1 MTEKMSGARAT
12 VEALEREKVEYIFGM
27 PGGASLPL
35 YDALWDSKI
44 KHVLTRHEQLAAHMA
59 DAYGRVSRRAGVCTA
74 TSGPGATNLITG
86 IATAYA
92 DSSPVVA
99 ITGQVPKAM
108 AGKNAFQE
116 TDVVGIATPVTKYTL
131 QPLAAAEIP
140 FAVKEAFYLAQ
151 TGRPGPVL
159 VDLPKDVQ
167 QEEAEMTFPDS
178 VTVRA
183 YRASVPVD
191 MQDIERAAQMIVK
204 AERPILWGGGGVRIA
219 DASQAFGALAELLM
233 MPVITTLQGKGDF
246 PEDHPLSL
254 GPIGMHGRAEAN
266 KMVNE
271 ADLLIAVGVRFSD
284 RSTGSYSD
292 FAPGAKIIHI
302 DADPTE
308 FNKNK
313 AVDLSI
319 LGDANQV
326 LGYLFDAVA
335 KQITKSKD
343 SSNNAWLKR
352 VNAVREELKGIPAY
366 KDSYADLS
374 GPRIVKKLRDILPPE
389 AILTTGVGRHQ
400 MWCEIHYRVL
410 RPRTWITSTGLGTMG
425 FGLPAAVGARFA
437 APDVPVV
444 DFDGDGSFVMTE
456 QALATAVEWELP
468 VVAVILNDRS
478 LGMVEQ
484 WQRVIYNRR
493 YIGIKFPN
501 TPDFVKLAEAY
512 GAHGKRVGSL
522 DEFAKAMREGLKIE
536 GPTVIEVPVSP
547 EEDVYPFLPPGK
559 AIKDTVYGSSKEM
572 AIF

>member
-1 MTEKMSGARAT
+1 MSGARAA
-12 VEALEREKVEYIFGM
+12 VEALEREKVDYIFGM
-27 PGGASLPL
+27 PGGANLPF

-44 KHVLTRHEQLAAHMA
+44 KHVLARHEQLAAHMA
-59 DAYGRVSRRAGVCTA
+59 DAYGRVSRKAGVCSA

-86 IATAYA
+86 IATAFA

-108 AGKNAFQE
+108 TGRNAFQE
-116 TDVVGIATPVTKYTL
+116 TDIIGIATPITKYTL
-131 QPLAAAEIP
+131 QPLSAAEVP
-140 FAVKEAFYLAQ
+140 SAVKRSFYIAT

-159 VDLPKDVQ
+159 LDLPKDVQ
-167 QEEAEMTFPDS
+167 QEEVEMTFPDS
-178 VTVRA
+178 VEVRA
-183 YRASVPVD
+183 YRSNVPID
-191 MQDIERAAQMIVK
+191 MQDIERAAEMILR

-219 DASQAFGALAELLM
+219 DASQPFAAIAELLM

-246 PEDHPLSL
+246 PENHPLSL

-266 KMVNE
+266 KLVTE
-271 ADLLIAVGVRFSD
+271 CDLLVAVGVRFSD
-284 RSTGSYSD
+284 RSTGNFAE

-313 AVDLSI
+313 MVDLSI

-326 LGYLFDAVA
+326 LTTLFDAIARRLTRTRDVDA
-335 KQITKSKD
+335 
-343 SSNNAWLKR
+343 NPWLKR
-352 VNAVREELKGIPAY
+352 VNDVREELKGIPAY
-366 KDSYADLS
+366 RDSYAELS
-374 GPRIVKKLRDILPPE
+374 GPKIVKMMRDILPPE

-456 QALATAVEWELP
+456 QALATAVEEKLP
-468 VVAVILNDRS
+468 IIAVIINDRS

-484 WQRVIYNRR
+484 WQRLMYNRR

-512 GAHGKRVGSL
+512 GAHGRTVGSL
-522 DEFAKAMREGLKIE
+522 AEFGKAMREGLANE

-547 EEDVYPFLPPGK
+547 EEDVFPFLPPGK
-559 AIKDTVYGSSKEM
+559 GIKETVYGSPKEM
-572 AIF
+572 AVF

>member
-1 MTEKMSGARAT
+1 MSGARAA
-12 VEALEREKVEYIFGM
+12 VEALEREKVDYIFGM
-27 PGGASLPL
+27 PGGANLPF

-44 KHVLTRHEQLAAHMA
+44 KHVLARHEQLAAHMA
-59 DAYGRVSRRAGVCTA
+59 DAYGRVSRKAGVCSA

-86 IATAYA
+86 IATAFA

-108 AGKNAFQE
+108 TGRNAFQE
-116 TDVVGIATPVTKYTL
+116 TDIIGIATPITKYTL
-131 QPLAAAEIP
+131 QPLSAAEVP
-140 FAVKEAFYLAQ
+140 SAVKRAFYIAT

-159 VDLPKDVQ
+159 LDLPKDVQ
-167 QEEAEMTFPDS
+167 QEEVEMTFPDS
-178 VTVRA
+178 VEVRA
-183 YRASVPVD
+183 YRSNVPVD
-191 MQDIERAAQMIVK
+191 MQDIERAAEMILK

-219 DASQAFGALAELLM
+219 DASQPFAAIAELLM

-246 PEDHPLSL
+246 PENHPLSL

-266 KMVNE
+266 KLVTE
-271 ADLLIAVGVRFSD
+271 CDLLVAVGVRFSD
-284 RSTGSYSD
+284 RSTGNFAE

-313 AVDLSI
+313 MVDLSI

-326 LGYLFDAVA
+326 LTTLFDAIARRLTRTRDVDA
-335 KQITKSKD
+335 
-343 SSNNAWLKR
+343 NPWLKR
-352 VNAVREELKGIPAY
+352 VNDVREELKGIPAY
-366 KDSYADLS
+366 RDSYAELS
-374 GPRIVKKLRDILPPE
+374 GPKIVKMMRDILPPE

-425 FGLPAAVGARFA
+425 FGLPAAVGAKFA

-456 QALATAVEWELP
+456 QALATAVEEKLP
-468 VVAVILNDRS
+468 IIAVIINDRS

-484 WQRVIYNRR
+484 WQRLMYNRR

-512 GAHGKRVGSL
+512 GAHGRTVGSL
-522 DEFAKAMREGLKIE
+522 AEFGKAMREGLANE

-547 EEDVYPFLPPGK
+547 EEDVFQFLPPGK
-559 AIKDTVYGSSKEM
+559 GIKETVYGSPKEM
-572 AIF
+572 AVF

>member
-343 SSNNAWLKR
+343 PSNNAWLKR

>member
-1 MTEKMSGARAT
+1 MTQKMSGARAT

-44 KHVLTRHEQLAAHMA
+44 KHVLVRHEQLAAHMA
-59 DAYGRVSRRAGVCTA
+59 DAYGRVSRKAGVCSA

-108 AGKNAFQE
+108 TGRNAFQE
-116 TDVVGIATPVTKYTL
+116 TDIVGIATPVTKYAL
-131 QPLAAAEIP
+131 QPLSPAEVP
-140 FAVKEAFYLAQ
+140 FAVKEAFYLAT

-159 VDLPKDVQ
+159 LDLPKDVQ
-167 QEEAEMTFPDS
+167 QDEAEMTFPD
-178 VTVRA
+178 VVNVRS
-183 YRASVPVD
+183 YRPNVPVD
-191 MQDIERAAQMIVK
+191 PADVERAAQMIVR
-204 AERPILWGGGGVRIA
+204 AERPLLWGGGGVRIA
-219 DASQAFGALAELLM
+219 DAAQPFAALAELLM
-233 MPVITTLQGKGDF
+233 APVITTLQGKGDF

-266 KMVNE
+266 KLVSE
-271 ADLLIAVGVRFSD
+271 CDLLVAVGVRFSD
-284 RSTGSYSD
+284 RSTGNFGE
-292 FAPGAKIIHI
+292 FAPNAKIIHV

-326 LGYLFDAVA
+326 MGMLFDSVA
-335 KQITKSKD
+335 RQLGKSKD
-343 SSNNAWLKR
+343 PNSNPWLKR
-352 VNAVREELKGIPAY
+352 VNEVREEMKGIPAY

-374 GPRIVKKLRDILPPE
+374 GPKVVKRLREILPPE

-437 APDVPVV
+437 APNVPVV
-444 DFDGDGSFVMTE
+444 NFDGDGSFVMTE
-456 QALATAVEWELP
+456 QALATAVEWNLP
-468 VVAVILNDRS
+468 VVTVILNDRS

-484 WQRVIYNRR
+484 WQRLIYDRHF
-493 YIGIKFPN
+493 IGIKFPK

-512 GAHGKRVGSL
+512 GAHARSVGSL
-522 DEFAKAMREGLKIE
+522 DEFAAAMREGLKVE

-547 EEDVYPFLPPGK
+547 EEDVFPFMPPGK
-559 AIKDTVYGSSKEM
+559 GLKDTVYGTSKEM
-572 AIF
+572 AVF

>member
-1 MTEKMSGARAT
+1 MTQKMSGARAT

-27 PGGASLPL
+27 PGGANLPF

-44 KHVLTRHEQLAAHMA
+44 KHVLVRHEQLGAHMA
-59 DAYGRVSRRAGVCTA
+59 DAYGRVSRKAGVCSA

-86 IATAYA
+86 IATAFA

-99 ITGQVPKAM
+99 ITGQVPKGM
-108 AGKNAFQE
+108 TGRNAFQE
-116 TDVVGIATPVTKYTL
+116 TDVIGIATPVTKYTL
-131 QPLAAAEIP
+131 QPLSAAEVP
-140 FAVKEAFYLAQ
+140 FAVKTAFYIAT

-159 VDLPKDVQ
+159 LDLPKDVQ
-167 QEEAEMTFPDS
+167 QEEAEMTFPES
-178 VTVRA
+178 VSVRA
-183 YRASVPVD
+183 YRPSVPVD
-191 MQDIERAAQMIVK
+191 AQDVERAAAMIVK

-219 DASQAFGALAELLM
+219 DAAQPFAAIAELLM
-233 MPVITTLQGKGDF
+233 APVITTLQGKGDF

-266 KMVNE
+266 KLVSE
-271 ADLLIAVGVRFSD
+271 CDLLVAVGVRFSD
-284 RSTGSYSD
+284 RSTGNFAE
-292 FAPGAKIIHI
+292 FAPTAKIIHI

-326 LGYLFDAVA
+326 LAMLFDAIA
-335 KQITKSKD
+335 RRLAKSKD
-343 SSNNAWLKR
+343 PNSNPWLKR

-366 KDSYADLS
+366 KDSYAELS
-374 GPRIVKKLRDILPPE
+374 GPKIVKKMRDILPPE

-400 MWCEIHYRVL
+400 MWCEIHYKVL

-425 FGLPAAVGARFA
+425 FGLPAAIGAKYA
-437 APDVPVV
+437 KPDVPVV

-456 QALATAVEWELP
+456 QALATAVEERLP
-468 VVAVILNDRS
+468 IIAVIINDRS

-484 WQRVIYNRR
+484 WQRLMYNRR
-493 YIGIKFPN
+493 YRGIKFPN
-501 TPDFVKLAEAY
+501 VPDFVKLTEAY
-512 GAHGKRVGSL
+512 GAHGKTVGSL
-522 DEFAKAMREGLKIE
+522 DEFGKAMREGLANE

-559 AIKDTVYGSSKEM
+559 SIKETVYGSSKEM
-572 AIF
+572 AVF

>member
-1 MTEKMSGARAT
+1 MSGARAT
-12 VEALEREKVEYIFGM
+12 VKALEREKVEYIFGM

-35 YDALWDSKI
+35 YDALWDSSI

-108 AGKNAFQE
+108 TGKNAFQE
-116 TDVVGIATPVTKYTL
+116 TDVIGIATPVTKYTL
-131 QPLAAAEIP
+131 QPLSAAEVP
-140 FAVKEAFYLAQ
+140 FAVKEAFYLAT

-159 VDLPKDVQ
+159 LDLPKDVQ
-167 QEEAEMTFPDS
+167 QEDAEMTFPES
-178 VTVRA
+178 VNVRA
-183 YRASVPVD
+183 YRPNVPVD
-191 MQDIERAAQMIVK
+191 VQDIERAAQMIVK

-219 DASQAFGALAELLM
+219 DASQPFGALAELLM

-266 KMVNE
+266 KLVNE

-284 RSTGSYSD
+284 RSTGNYSD

-319 LGDANQV
+319 LGDANIV
-326 LGYLFDAVA
+326 MGMLFDAVA
-335 KQITKSKD
+335 KKIGKSKD
-343 SSNNAWLKR
+343 PNNNPWLKR

-374 GPRIVKKLRDILPPE
+374 GPRVVKKLREILPPE

-437 APDVPVV
+437 APQVPVV
-444 DFDGDGSFVMTE
+444 NFDGDGSFVMTE

-468 VVAVILNDRS
+468 IITVILNDRS

-501 TPDFVKLAEAY
+501 IPDFVKLAEAY
-512 GAHGKRVGSL
+512 GAHGKTVGSL
-522 DEFAKAMREGLKIE
+522 DEFAKAMREGLTIK

-572 AIF
+572 AVF

>member
-1 MTEKMSGARAT
+1 MTTKMSGARAT

-27 PGGASLPL
+27 PGGANLPL

-44 KHVLTRHEQLAAHMA
+44 KHVLVRHEQLAAHMA
-59 DAYGRVSRRAGVCTA
+59 DAYGRVSRKAGVCSA

-108 AGKNAFQE
+108 TGRNAFQE
-116 TDVVGIATPVTKYTL
+116 TDIIGIATPVTKYTL
-131 QPLAAAEIP
+131 QPLSAQEVP
-140 FAVKEAFYLAQ
+140 FAVKEAFYLAT

-159 VDLPKDVQ
+159 LDLPKDVQ
-167 QEEAEMTFPDS
+167 QEEAEMTFPES

-183 YRASVPVD
+183 YRPSVPVD
-191 MQDIERAAQMIVK
+191 VQDVERAAAMILK
-204 AERPILWGGGGVRIA
+204 SERPILWGGGGVRIA
-219 DASQAFGALAELLM
+219 DAAQPFGALAELIM
-233 MPVITTLQGKGDF
+233 APVITTLQGKGDF

-266 KMVNE
+266 KMVSE
-271 ADLLIAVGVRFSD
+271 CDLLVAVGVRFSD
-284 RSTGSYSD
+284 RSTGNFAE
-292 FAPGAKIIHI
+292 FAPNAKIIHI

-308 FNKNK
+308 FNKNR

-326 LGYLFDAVA
+326 MAMLFDAVA
-335 KQITKSKD
+335 KKLAKSKD
-343 SSNNAWLKR
+343 PTNNPWLKR
-352 VNAVREELKGIPAY
+352 VNAVREEMKGIPAY
-366 KDSYADLS
+366 KDSYSELS
-374 GPRIVKKLRDILPPE
+374 GPKIVKRLRDILPPE

-400 MWCEIHYRVL
+400 MWCEIHYKVL

-444 DFDGDGSFVMTE
+444 NFDGDGSFVMTE
-456 QALATAVEWELP
+456 QALATAVEWNLP
-468 VVAVILNDRS
+468 IITVLLNDRS

-484 WQRVIYNRR
+484 WQRLMYNRR

-501 TPDFVKLAEAY
+501 TPDFVKLAQAY
-512 GAHGKRVGSL
+512 GAHAKTVGSL
-522 DEFAKAMREGLKIE
+522 DEFAKAMHEGLTIE

-547 EEDVYPFLPPGK
+547 EEDVFPFLPPGK
-559 AIKDTVYGSSKEM
+559 GIKDTVYGASKEM
-572 AIF
+572 AVF

>member
-27 PGGASLPL
+27 PGGANLPL

-44 KHVLTRHEQLAAHMA
+44 KHVLVRHEQLAAHMA
-59 DAYGRVSRRAGVCTA
+59 DAYGRVSRKAGVCSA
-74 TSGPGATNLITG
+74 TSGPGATNLVTG

-99 ITGQVPKAM
+99 ITGQVAKAM
-108 AGKNAFQE
+108 TGRNAFQE
-116 TDVVGIATPVTKYTL
+116 TDIMGIVTPITKYAL
-131 QPLAAAEIP
+131 QPLSAAEIP
-140 FAVKEAFYLAQ
+140 FAVKQAFYLAT

-159 VDLPKDVQ
+159 LDLPKDVQ

-178 VTVRA
+178 VSVRA
-183 YRASVPVD
+183 YRSNVPVD
-191 MQDIERAAQMIVK
+191 AQDVERAAAMIVK

-219 DASQAFGALAELLM
+219 DAAQPFGAIAELLM
-233 MPVITTLQGKGDF
+233 APVITTLQGKGDY

-266 KMVNE
+266 KLVSE
-271 ADLLIAVGVRFSD
+271 CDLLVAVGVRFSD
-284 RSTGSYSD
+284 RSTGNFAE

-326 LGYLFDAVA
+326 LAMLFDAIA
-335 KQITKSKD
+335 RRLGKSKD
-343 SSNNAWLKR
+343 PNNNPWLKR
-352 VNAVREELKGIPAY
+352 VNDVREELKGIPAY
-366 KDSYADLS
+366 RDSYAELS
-374 GPRIVKKLRDILPPE
+374 GPKIVKRMREILPPE

-400 MWCEIHYRVL
+400 MWCEIHYKVL

-425 FGLPAAVGARFA
+425 FGLPAAIGAKFA
-437 APDVPVV
+437 SPDVPVV

-456 QALATAVEWELP
+456 QALATAVEERLP
-468 VVAVILNDRS
+468 IIAVIINDRS

-484 WQRVIYNRR
+484 WQRIMYNRR
-493 YIGIKFPN
+493 YIGIKFPKI
-501 TPDFVKLAEAY
+501 PDFVKLAEAY
-512 GAHGKRVGSL
+512 GAHGRTVGSL
-522 DEFAKAMREGLKIE
+522 DEFGKAMREGLANE
-536 GPTVIEVPVSP
+536 GPSVIEVPVSP
-547 EEDVYPFLPPGK
+547 EEDVFPFMPPGK
-559 AIKDTVYGSSKEM
+559 GIKDTVYGSSKEM

>member
-1 MTEKMSGARAT
+1 MSGARAT

-27 PGGASLPL
+27 PGGANLPF

-44 KHVLTRHEQLAAHMA
+44 KHVLVRHEQLGAHMA
-59 DAYGRVSRRAGVCTA
+59 DAYGRVSRKAGVCSA

-86 IATAYA
+86 IATAFA

-99 ITGQVPKAM
+99 ITGQVPKGM
-108 AGKNAFQE
+108 TGRNAFQE
-116 TDVVGIATPVTKYTL
+116 TDVIGIATPVTKYTL
-131 QPLAAAEIP
+131 QPLSAAEVP
-140 FAVKEAFYLAQ
+140 FAVKQAFYIAT

-159 VDLPKDVQ
+159 LDLPKDVQ
-167 QEEAEMTFPDS
+167 QEEAEMTFPES
-178 VTVRA
+178 VSVRA
-183 YRASVPVD
+183 YRPNVPVD
-191 MQDIERAAQMIVK
+191 AQDVERAAAMIVK

-219 DASQAFGALAELLM
+219 DAAQPFAAIAELLM
-233 MPVITTLQGKGDF
+233 APVITTLQGKGDF

-266 KMVNE
+266 KLVSE
-271 ADLLIAVGVRFSD
+271 CDLLVAVGVRFSD
-284 RSTGSYSD
+284 RSTGNFAE

-326 LGYLFDAVA
+326 LAMLFDAIA
-335 KQITKSKD
+335 RRLAKSKD
-343 SSNNAWLKR
+343 PSSNPWLKR

-366 KDSYADLS
+366 KDSYAELS
-374 GPRIVKKLRDILPPE
+374 GPKIVKKMRDVLPPE

-400 MWCEIHYRVL
+400 MWCEIHYKVL

-425 FGLPAAVGARFA
+425 FGLPAAIGAKYA
-437 APDVPVV
+437 KPDVPVV

-456 QALATAVEWELP
+456 QALATAVEERLP
-468 VVAVILNDRS
+468 IIAVIINDRS

-484 WQRVIYNRR
+484 WQRIMYNRR

-501 TPDFVKLAEAY
+501 VPDFVKLTEAY
-512 GAHGKRVGSL
+512 GAHGKTVGSL
-522 DEFAKAMREGLKIE
+522 DEFGKAMREGLANE

-547 EEDVYPFLPPGK
+547 EEDVYPFMPPGK
-559 AIKDTVYGSSKEM
+559 GIKDTVYGSSKEM
-572 AIF
+572 AVF

>member
-1 MTEKMSGARAT
+1 MTERMSGARAT

-27 PGGASLPL
+27 PGGANLPF

-44 KHVLTRHEQLAAHMA
+44 KHVLVRHEQLGAHMA
-59 DAYGRVSRRAGVCTA
+59 DAYGRVSRKAGVCSA

-92 DSSPVVA
+92 DSSPLVA

-108 AGKNAFQE
+108 TGRNAFQE
-116 TDVVGIATPVTKYTL
+116 TDVIGIATPVTKYTL
-131 QPLAAAEIP
+131 QPLSPAEVP
-140 FAVKEAFYLAQ
+140 FAVKEAFYIAT

-159 VDLPKDVQ
+159 LDLPKDVQ
-167 QEEAEMTFPDS
+167 QDEAEMTFPDS
-178 VTVRA
+178 ISIRA
-183 YRASVPVD
+183 YRSNAPVD
-191 MQDIERAAQMIVK
+191 VQDVERAAAMIVS
-204 AERPILWGGGGVRIA
+204 AERPIFWGGGGVRIA
-219 DASQAFGALAELLM
+219 DAAQPFAALAELLM
-233 MPVITTLQGKGDF
+233 APVITTLQGKGDF

-266 KMVNE
+266 KLVSE
-271 ADLLIAVGVRFSD
+271 CDLLVAVGVRFSD
-284 RSTGSYSD
+284 RSTGNFSE

-326 LGYLFDAVA
+326 LGMLFDAVA
-335 KQITKSKD
+335 RRITKSK
-343 SSNNAWLKR
+343 NPAENPWLKR
-352 VNAVREELKGIPAY
+352 VEAVREELKGIPAY
-366 KDSYADLS
+366 KDSYAELS
-374 GPRIVKKLRDILPPE
+374 GPRIVKRLRDILPPE

-400 MWCEIHYRVL
+400 MWCEIHYKVL

-425 FGLPAAVGARFA
+425 FGLPAAIGAKLA
-437 APDVPVV
+437 KPDVPVV

-456 QALATAVEWELP
+456 QALATAVEHRIPLISI
-468 VVAVILNDRS
+468 VINDRS

-484 WQRVIYNRR
+484 WQRLMYNRHF
-493 YIGIKFPN
+493 IGIKFQN
-501 TPDFVKLAEAY
+501 LPDFVKLAEAY
-512 GAHGKRVGSL
+512 GANGRRVGSL
-522 DEFAKAMREGLKIE
+522 DEFAKAMREGLTIE
-536 GPTVIEVPVSP
+536 GPSVIEVPVSP
-547 EEDVYPFLPPGK
+547 EDDVFPFLPPGK
-559 AIKDTVYGSSKEM
+559 GIKDTVYGSSKEM

>member
-1 MTEKMSGARAT
+1 MTQKMSGARAT

-27 PGGASLPL
+27 PGGANLPF

-44 KHVLTRHEQLAAHMA
+44 KHVLVRHEQLGAHMA
-59 DAYGRVSRRAGVCTA
+59 DAYGRVSRKAGVCSA

-86 IATAYA
+86 IATAFA

-99 ITGQVPKAM
+99 ITGQVPKGM
-108 AGKNAFQE
+108 TGRNAFQE
-116 TDVVGIATPVTKYTL
+116 TDVIGIATPITKYTL
-131 QPLAAAEIP
+131 QPLSAAEVP
-140 FAVKEAFYLAQ
+140 FAVKQAFYIAT

-159 VDLPKDVQ
+159 LDLPKDVQ
-167 QEEAEMTFPDS
+167 QEEAEMTFPES
-178 VTVRA
+178 VSVRA
-183 YRASVPVD
+183 YRPSVPVD
-191 MQDIERAAQMIVK
+191 VQDVERAAAMIVK

-219 DASQAFGALAELLM
+219 DAAQPFAAIAELLM
-233 MPVITTLQGKGDF
+233 APVITTLQGKGDF

-266 KMVNE
+266 KLVSE
-271 ADLLIAVGVRFSD
+271 CDLLVAVGVRFSD
-284 RSTGSYSD
+284 RSTGNFAE
-292 FAPGAKIIHI
+292 FAPSAKIIHI

-326 LGYLFDAVA
+326 LAMLFDAIA
-335 KQITKSKD
+335 RRLAKSKD
-343 SSNNAWLKR
+343 PSSNPWLKR
-352 VNAVREELKGIPAY
+352 VNAVREELSGIPAY
-366 KDSYADLS
+366 KDSYAELS
-374 GPRIVKKLRDILPPE
+374 GPRIVKKMRDILPPE

-400 MWCEIHYRVL
+400 MWCEIHYKVL

-425 FGLPAAVGARFA
+425 FGLPAAIGAKFA
-437 APDVPVV
+437 KPEVPVV

-456 QALATAVEWELP
+456 QALATAVEERLP
-468 VVAVILNDRS
+468 IIAIIINDRS

-484 WQRVIYNRR
+484 WQRLMYNRR

-501 TPDFVKLAEAY
+501 VPDFVKLTEAY
-512 GAHGKRVGSL
+512 GAHGKTVGSL
-522 DEFAKAMREGLKIE
+522 DEFGKAMREGLANE

-547 EEDVYPFLPPGK
+547 EEDVFPFLPPGK
-559 AIKDTVYGSSKEM
+559 GIKDTVYGSSKEM
-572 AIF
+572 AVF

>member
-1 MTEKMSGARAT
+1 MTKMSGARAT

-27 PGGASLPL
+27 PGGANLPF

-44 KHVLTRHEQLAAHMA
+44 KHVLVRHEQLAAHMA
-59 DAYGRVSRRAGVCTA
+59 DAYGRVSRKAGVCSA

-108 AGKNAFQE
+108 TGRNAFQE
-116 TDVVGIATPVTKYTL
+116 TDIIGIATPVTKYAL
-131 QPLAAAEIP
+131 QPLSAAEVP
-140 FAVKEAFYLAQ
+140 FAVKQAFYLAT

-159 VDLPKDVQ
+159 LDLPKDVQ

-178 VTVRA
+178 VSVRA
-183 YRASVPVD
+183 YRSSVPVD
-191 MQDIERAAQMIVK
+191 PQDIERAAEMIVK

-219 DASQAFGALAELLM
+219 DAAQPFAALAELLM

-266 KMVNE
+266 KMVTE
-271 ADLLIAVGVRFSD
+271 CDLLVAVGVRFSD
-284 RSTGSYSD
+284 RSTGNFNE

-313 AVDLSI
+313 VVDLSI

-326 LGYLFDAVA
+326 LAMLFDAVA
-335 KQITKSKD
+335 KRIGKSKHPSD
-343 SSNNAWLKR
+343 NPWLKR
-352 VNAVREELKGIPAY
+352 VNQVRDELKGIPAY
-366 KDSYADLS
+366 KDSYAELS
-374 GPRIVKKLRDILPPE
+374 GPRIVKKMRDILPPE

-400 MWCEIHYRVL
+400 MWCEIHYKVL

-425 FGLPAAVGARFA
+425 FGLPAAVGAKFA

-456 QALATAVEWELP
+456 QALATAVEEKLP
-468 VVAVILNDRS
+468 IITVIINDRS

-484 WQRVIYNRR
+484 WQRLMYNRR
-493 YIGIKFPN
+493 YIGIKFPK

-512 GAHGKRVGSL
+512 GAHAKTVGSL
-522 DEFAKAMREGLKIE
+522 DEFGKALREGLSME
-536 GPTVIEVPVSP
+536 GPMVIEVPVSP
-547 EEDVYPFLPPGK
+547 EEDVFPFLPPGK
-559 AIKDTVYGSSKEM
+559 GIKDTVYGASKEM
-572 AIF
+572 AVF

>member
-1 MTEKMSGARAT
+1 MTQKMSGARAT

-27 PGGASLPL
+27 PGGANLPF

-44 KHVLTRHEQLAAHMA
+44 KHILVRHEQLGAHMA
-59 DAYGRVSRRAGVCTA
+59 DAYGRVSRKAGVCSA

-86 IATAYA
+86 IATAFA

-99 ITGQVPKAM
+99 ITGQVAKSM
-108 AGKNAFQE
+108 TGRNAFQE
-116 TDVVGIATPVTKYTL
+116 TDVIGIATPVTKYTL
-131 QPLAAAEIP
+131 QPLSAAEVP
-140 FAVKEAFYLAQ
+140 FAVKQAFYIAT

-159 VDLPKDVQ
+159 LDLPKDVQ

-178 VTVRA
+178 VSVRA
-183 YRASVPVD
+183 YRPNAPVD
-191 MQDIERAAQMIVK
+191 AQDVERAAAMIVK

-219 DASQAFGALAELLM
+219 DAAQPFAALAELLM
-233 MPVITTLQGKGDF
+233 APVITTLQGKGDF

-266 KMVNE
+266 RLVSE
-271 ADLLIAVGVRFSD
+271 CDLLVAVGVRFSD
-284 RSTGSYSD
+284 RSTGNFAE

-326 LGYLFDAVA
+326 LAMLFDAVA
-335 KQITKSKD
+335 KRLAKSKD
-343 SSNNAWLKR
+343 PNNNPWLKR
-352 VNAVREELKGIPAY
+352 VNEVREELKGIPAY
-366 KDSYADLS
+366 KDSYAELS

-425 FGLPAAVGARFA
+425 FGLPAAIGAKYA
-437 APDVPVV
+437 KPDVPVV

-456 QALATAVEWELP
+456 QALATAVEEKLP
-468 VVAVILNDRS
+468 IITVILNDRS

-484 WQRVIYNRR
+484 WQRLMYDRR

-501 TPDFVKLAEAY
+501 VPDFVKLAEAY
-512 GAHGKRVGSL
+512 GAHGKTVGSL
-522 DEFAKAMREGLKIE
+522 DEFGKAMREGLTME
-536 GPTVIEVPVSP
+536 GPSVIEVPVSP
-547 EEDVYPFLPPGK
+547 EEDVFPFLPPGK
-559 AIKDTVYGSSKEM
+559 GIKDTVYGSSKEM